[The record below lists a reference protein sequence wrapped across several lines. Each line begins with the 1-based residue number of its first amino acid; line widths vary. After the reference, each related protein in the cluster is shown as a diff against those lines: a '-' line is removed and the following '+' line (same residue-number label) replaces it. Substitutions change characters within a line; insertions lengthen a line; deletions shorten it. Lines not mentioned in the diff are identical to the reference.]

1 MKKFFTISLI
11 LFLILF
17 TAIVKNSTKRI
28 DDRIFAIKE
37 NIRSLKKDFEN
48 VKLEYDYLSSAEKLL
63 EFQNLY
69 FDDQFIKKSIS
80 NIGVV
85 NKTTNGL
92 EIKKFEFINE
102 R

>member
-1 MKKFFTISLI
+1 MKKFFTIFLI
-11 LFLILF
+11 LSLILF

-69 FDDQFIKKSIS
+69 FDEQFIKKNIS
-80 NIGVV
+80 SIGVV
-85 NKTTNGL
+85 NKTPNGL
-92 EIKKFEFINE
+92 KIKKFKFINE
-102 R
+102 Q